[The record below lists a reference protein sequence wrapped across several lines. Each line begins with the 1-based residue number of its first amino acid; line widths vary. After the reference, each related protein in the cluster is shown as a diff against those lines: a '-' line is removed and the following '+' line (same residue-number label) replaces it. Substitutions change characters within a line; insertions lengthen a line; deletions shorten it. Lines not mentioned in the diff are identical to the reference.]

1 MAETTTLLSIGEFS
15 SLARLSVRM
24 LRHYDAH
31 GVLVPARVDPVTG
44 HRRYAP
50 AQLED
55 AAHVRRLRDIGV
67 GVSAIPALLAARG
80 TPAWTRALE
89 LQREVLAGELSAA
102 QGRLALVTRMLNEGE
117 PTMSITVTR
126 RTVPAMS
133 VATLRGTVPTYSDEP
148 QLWQRLVPLLTAQG
162 LEPDGPCGVVEHDV
176 EYTEHD
182 VDLSVFVTVPADAEV
197 SAPLER
203 VELAARDCLVA
214 RVVGPYARIAEAHTL
229 LGQRLA
235 EEGLTVACGD
245 DIGARVFNIYLNS
258 PEEVSEAELVTEVC
272 VPLA

>member
-31 GVLVPARVDPVTG
+31 GVLVPAQVDPVTG

-80 TPAWTRALE
+80 TPA
-89 LQREVLAGELSAA
+89 GS
-102 QGRLALVTRMLNEGE
+102 
-117 PTMSITVTR
+117 
-126 RTVPAMS
+126 
-133 VATLRGTVPTYSDEP
+133 
-148 QLWQRLVPLLTAQG
+148 
-162 LEPDGPCGVVEHDV
+162 CGVVEHDA

-182 VDLSVFVTVPADAEV
+182 VDLSVFVAVPAEAEV

-203 VELAARDCLVA
+203 VGLAERDCLVA

-229 LGQRLA
+229 IGQRLA
-235 EEGLTVACGD
+235 EEGLAVAGGD

-272 VPLA
+272 VPLARSGVPLARSGVPLA

>member
-31 GVLVPARVDPVTG
+31 SVLVPAQVDPVTG
-44 HRRYAP
+44 HRRYSP

-55 AAHVRRLRDIGV
+55 AAHVRRLRGIGV

-89 LQREVLAGELSAA
+89 LQREVLAGELSAV

-126 RTVPAMS
+126 RTVPA
-133 VATLRGTVPTYSDEP
+133 E
-148 QLWQRLVPLLTAQG
+148 
-162 LEPDGPCGVVEHDV
+162 
-176 EYTEHD
+176 
-182 VDLSVFVTVPADAEV
+182 AEV

-203 VELAARDCLVA
+203 VELAERDCLVA

-229 LGQRLA
+229 VGQRLA
-235 EEGLTVACGD
+235 EEGLAVAGGD
-245 DIGARVFNIYLNS
+245 DIGARVFNVYLNS
-258 PEEVSEAELVTEVC
+258 PEEVRESELVTEVC

>member
-24 LRHYDAH
+24 LRHYDAY
-31 GVLVPARVDPVTG
+31 GVLVPAQVDPVTG
-44 HRRYAP
+44 RRRYSP

-55 AAHVRRLRDIGV
+55 AAHVRRLRGIGIGV

-89 LQREVLAGELSAA
+89 LQREVLAGELSAV

-126 RTVPAMS
+126 RTVPA
-133 VATLRGTVPTYSDEP
+133 E
-148 QLWQRLVPLLTAQG
+148 
-162 LEPDGPCGVVEHDV
+162 
-176 EYTEHD
+176 
-182 VDLSVFVTVPADAEV
+182 AEV

-203 VELAARDCLVA
+203 VGLAERDCLVA

-229 LGQRLA
+229 IGQRLA
-235 EEGLTVACGD
+235 EKGLAVAGGD
-245 DIGARVFNIYLNS
+245 DIGARVFNVYLNS
-258 PEEVSEAELVTEVC
+258 PEEVSESELVTEVC

>member
-31 GVLVPARVDPVTG
+31 GVLVPAQVDPVTG

-80 TPAWTRALE
+80 TPA
-89 LQREVLAGELSAA
+89 
-102 QGRLALVTRMLNEGE
+102 
-117 PTMSITVTR
+117 
-126 RTVPAMS
+126 
-133 VATLRGTVPTYSDEP
+133 
-148 QLWQRLVPLLTAQG
+148 
-162 LEPDGPCGVVEHDV
+162 GPCGVVEHDA

-182 VDLSVFVTVPADAEV
+182 VDLSVFVAVPAEAEV
-197 SAPLER
+197 GAPLEH
-203 VELAARDCLVA
+203 VGLAERDCLVA

-229 LGQRLA
+229 IGQRLA
-235 EEGLTVACGD
+235 EEGLTVAGD

-272 VPLA
+272 VPLARSGVPLA

>member
-1 MAETTTLLSIGEFS
+1 M
-15 SLARLSVRM
+15 
-24 LRHYDAH
+24 
-31 GVLVPARVDPVTG
+31 TG

-89 LQREVLAGELSAA
+89 LQREVLAGELSAV

-126 RTVPAMS
+126 RTVPA
-133 VATLRGTVPTYSDEP
+133 E
-148 QLWQRLVPLLTAQG
+148 
-162 LEPDGPCGVVEHDV
+162 
-176 EYTEHD
+176 
-182 VDLSVFVTVPADAEV
+182 AEV

-203 VELAARDCLVA
+203 VELAERDCLVA

-229 LGQRLA
+229 IGQRLA
-235 EEGLTVACGD
+235 EEGLAVAGGRTS
-245 DIGARVFNIYLNS
+245 GAAPGRRS
-258 PEEVSEAELVTEVC
+258 PSLVG
-272 VPLA
+272 